1 VTTREIFGLFPQ
13 HFVRFTTFLNALGTV
28 GGDTAE
34 SKMWNSEQTSV
45 VQEVG
50 FYLIVMIL

>member
-1 VTTREIFGLFPQ
+1 MTTREIFGLFPQ

>member
-1 VTTREIFGLFPQ
+1 MVTREIFGLFPP
-13 HFVRFTTFLNALGTV
+13 HSVCFTTFLNALGTV
-28 GGDTAE
+28 GGDTTE